1 MMKENDRWYTIHDT
15 GKIDTPALIVYPERV
30 KENIRI
36 LKGMIDDTSRL
47 RPHVKTHKTTEAT
60 LLMMQAGIN
69 KFKCATIAE
78 AEMLGMSKAPDVLLA
93 YPPNGPKLERFVTLI
108 KKYPATFFS
117 CLVDNKQSAKE
128 ISGSAV
134 ANGLTIPV
142 YIDLNVGMNRT
153 GIKPGKNA
161 VELFEDCANSEG
173 MQLQGFHAYDGHI
186 RERDIQKR
194 AVLCNEYFAPVK
206 EMIAELFSKGYQQ
219 PKIVIGGSPSF
230 PIYAKHEDVEC
241 SPGTFI
247 FWDKG
252 YADSLPEQNFLYAA
266 LVITRVVSMPGETK
280 LCLDLGYKAIASENE
295 FNHRVYFL
303 NAPGLKIVSHSEEHM
318 VVDAGEGH
326 TWKVGDVLY
335 ALPVHICPTCA
346 MYDAALTAENGELTG
361 AWDIIARK
369 RKIIC

>member
-1 MMKENDRWYTIHDT
+1 MKEKDQWYTIHDT

-36 LKGMIDDTSRL
+36 LKGMINDTSRL
-47 RPHVKTHKTTEAT
+47 RPHVKTHKTIEAT

-78 AEMLGMSKAPDVLLA
+78 AEMLGMCKAPDVLLA
-93 YPPNGPKLERFVTLI
+93 YPPYGPKLERFVTLI
-108 KKYPATFFS
+108 KKYPATIFS

-128 ISGSAV
+128 ISESAV
-134 ANGLTIPV
+134 ANSLTISV

-153 GIKPGKNA
+153 GIKPGRNA
-161 VELFEDCANSEG
+161 VELYEHCANLEG
-173 MQLQGFHAYDGHI
+173 IKLLGFHAYDGHI
-186 RERDIQKR
+186 RERDIKKR
-194 AVLCNEYFAPVK
+194 AVLCNESFAPVK
-206 EMIAELFSKGYQQ
+206 EMITGLLSKGYQQ

-230 PIYAKHEDVEC
+230 PVYAQQEDVEC

-252 YADSLPEQNFLYAA
+252 YSDSLPEQHFLYAA

-295 FNHRVYFL
+295 LNNRVYFL
-303 NAPGLKIVSHSEEHM
+303 NAPELKVVSHSEEHM
-318 VVDAGEGH
+318 VLDAGEGH
-326 TWKVGDVLY
+326 GWKVGDLLF
-335 ALPVHICPTCA
+335 ALPIHICPTCA
-346 MYDAALTAENGELTG
+346 LYKSAYTVINGKITG
-361 AWDIIARK
+361 TWDIIARD
-369 RKIIC
+369 RIISC